1 MPWLQ
6 FSIFGEFLNMWVLTS
21 FLWKKQ
27 GWLSALYHLSYIVFC
42 QFTWNTQR
50 IKPMLL
56 KCLMYVIFYQIFQLS
71 VLMQHLYNY
80 HHTWSIYLQ
89 IILHSQ
95 TFLAVFSLSSSFM
108 DGSVRPSICPS
119 VTPFSL
125 CSHHLIVMKFSGV
138 ITINRSDVHTK
149 GQG

>member
-1 MPWLQ
+1 MVAIFYFWRVFEHVSFDFVFVEETRLVVSHISSLIHCIL
-6 FSIFGEFLNMWVLTS
+6 SIYLKYTTHKTHVI
-21 FLWKKQ
+21 KV
-27 GWLSALYHLSYIVFC
+27 SYVCNF
-42 QFTWNTQR
+42 
-50 IKPMLL
+50 
-56 KCLMYVIFYQIFQLS
+56 FYQIFQLS

-80 HHTWSIYLQ
+80 HHTWRIYLQ
-89 IILHSQ
+89 IILHCQ
-95 TFLAVFSLSSSFM
+95 TFLAVFSWSSSFM
-108 DGSVRPSICPS
+108 DGSVRPSVCPS